1 MGVTSVDFPSLPEL
15 AINGGDRRQ
24 SKAESKLVGVEFP
37 LFWGPDD
44 KRIRAEPPEEFEM
57 TRERRVPRIA
67 SVDGWVDVAFT
78 G

>member
-1 MGVTSVDFPSLPEL
+1 MAVTSVDFPSLQEL

-24 SKAESKLVGVEFP
+24 SKAESKFVGVRFP
-37 LFWGPDD
+37 LFLGPDD
-44 KRIRAEPPEEFEM
+44 KKMRTEPPEEFRV

>member
-1 MGVTSVDFPSLPEL
+1 MVMTSVDFPSLPEL

-24 SKAESKLVGVEFP
+24 SKAESNFDGAGFP
-37 LFWGPDD
+37 IVLGPDD
-44 KRIRAEPPEEFEM
+44 KKIRAEPPEEFRM

-67 SVDGWVDVAFT
+67 SVDGWMDVAFT

>member
-1 MGVTSVDFPSLPEL
+1 MVMTSVDFPSLPEL

-24 SKAESKLVGVEFP
+24 SKAESNFVGVGLP
-37 LFWGPDD
+37 LFLGPDD
-44 KRIRAEPPEEFEM
+44 KKIRAEPPEESRV